1 MSITWYNELH
11 ARYMEELVDKWKR
24 EKDRRGGREARMG
37 RLRAPWKRE
46 ENLTVGGHLASP
58 FLLDA
63 SRGCARIPGVAWV
76 YVARAVRSAARS
88 GDPSVVLHWLVRK
101 GKEKSGVPTAVPV
114 NAIMFRR
121 WQTHSVLLTARRN
134 LVLSLQASR
143 RGNTRPRS
151 LFQSRILF
159 ASQRG
164 GSRA

>member
-1 MSITWYNELH
+1 M
-11 ARYMEELVDKWKR
+11 DKWKR
-24 EKDRRGGREARMG
+24 EKEGEGARMG
-37 RLRAPWKRE
+37 CALVPWKQR

-58 FLLDA
+58 FLS
-63 SRGCARIPGVAWV
+63 SRGCPRIPGVAWV
-76 YVARAVRSAARS
+76 YVARAVRSARS

-134 LVLSLQASR
+134 LVPS
-143 RGNTRPRS
+143 RPRS
-151 LFQSRILF
+151 LFESRILF
-159 ASQRG
+159 ESRRG

>member
-1 MSITWYNELH
+1 MNYTRDTWKNSWTNGN
-11 ARYMEELVDKWKR
+11 ARKM
-24 EKDRRGGREARMG
+24 GGGGKMG
-37 RLRAPWKRE
+37 RLRVRSVE

-63 SRGCARIPGVAWV
+63 SRGCPRIPGVAWV

>member
-1 MSITWYNELH
+1 MNYTRDTWKNSWTNGN
-11 ARYMEELVDKWKR
+11 ARKMGGGG
-24 EKDRRGGREARMG
+24 KDGTVARSV
-37 RLRAPWKRE
+37 E

-63 SRGCARIPGVAWV
+63 SRGCPRIPGVAWV

-159 ASQRG
+159 TSQRG

>member
-1 MSITWYNELH
+1 MSIDYTDTYNKITRAINDYIEG
-11 ARYMEELVDKWKR
+11 RVDKWKR
-24 EKDRRGGREARMG
+24 EKEGEGARMG
-37 RLRAPWKRE
+37 CALVPWKQR

-58 FLLDA
+58 FLS
-63 SRGCARIPGVAWV
+63 SRGCPRIPGVAWV
-76 YVARAVRSAARS
+76 YVARAVRSARS

-134 LVLSLQASR
+134 LVPS
-143 RGNTRPRS
+143 RPRS
-151 LFQSRILF
+151 LFESRILF
-159 ASQRG
+159 ESRRG